1 VIKPS
6 DDHCSIQVSG
16 RLELNQKEFADITDC
31 LSRPKTAE
39 MEYYYDD
46 LLLSGHEDNELSLLG
61 LMIDDAEVE
70 YQDGI
75 LSICV
80 MRTF

>member
-1 VIKPS
+1 
-6 DDHCSIQVSG
+6 
-16 RLELNQKEFADITDC
+16 
-31 LSRPKTAE
+31 